1 MFREMTLG
9 QYYHAD
15 SPVHRLDPR
24 VKLAGTLIFGISLFL
39 PGNIPGLACAALFL
53 IMVIRI
59 SRVPPGMV
67 MKGIKPLVILIVF
80 SALINMFTVKGEIIF
95 SIGWLSLTRQ
105 GLGTALFLVIRLILL
120 VAGTSIMT
128 YTTTP
133 GRLTAGLEKSLGFL
147 KVFHVPVHE
156 IAMMMTIALRFIPI
170 LTEELDQIMKAQ
182 MSRGASFDEGSLP
195 ERARKLV
202 PILIPLF
209 VSSIGRASD
218 LAMAMEARGY
228 HGGEGRTK
236 MHPLSYEK
244 NDRTGYL
251 ILFAYLALMIIC
263 ALEFRKWR
271 LL

>member
-24 VKLAGTLIFGISLFL
+24 LKLAGTLIFAVSLFL
-39 PGNIPGLACAALFL
+39 PKNIPGLVCAALFL
-53 IMVIRI
+53 AMVIRI

-67 MKGIKPLVILIVF
+67 MKGIKPLAILIIF

-95 SIGWLSLTRQ
+95 SLGRLSPTRQ

-133 GRLTAGLEKSLGFL
+133 GRLTAGLEKSLAFL
-147 KVFHVPVHE
+147 KIFRVPVHE

-170 LTEELDQIMKAQ
+170 LREELDQIMKAQ

-195 ERARKLV
+195 ERARRLI

-218 LAMAMEARGY
+218 LALAMEARGY
-228 HGGEGRTK
+228 HGGEGRTR
-236 MHPLSYEK
+236 MYPLRYGK
-244 NDRTGYL
+244 NDRAGYL

-263 ALEFRKWR
+263 ALEFRNWR
-271 LL
+271 PL